1 MDWMDQLR
9 AERPAQW
16 AADEGVLPQ
25 DARNKGI
32 QRLLLL
38 TTRTADWFEQRS
50 FLPVGQAA
58 GSALLPHRRRAQI
71 DPARNS
77 KLFMKVIEELSDSTD
92 AQPAGK
98 RIGF

>member
-1 MDWMDQLR
+1 M
-9 AERPAQW
+9 
-16 AADEGVLPQ
+16 
-25 DARNKGI
+25 
-32 QRLLLL
+32 LL

-58 GSALLPHRRRAQI
+58 GSQLLPNKRRAHI
-71 DPARNS
+71 DPTRNS
-77 KLFMKVIEELSDSTD
+77 KLFMKVIEDLSDSSA